1 MITRRQFLIG
11 CAGTIATISGIS
23 VVSEYKKIVKS
34 IPILLYHRVGSE
46 VDDYTV
52 TTTRF
57 EKDMETLRWEG
68 FNTLTLE
75 QVKKHLQRAN
85 SPLPEKPI
93 IITFDDGY
101 LDNYTNV
108 FPILQKYS
116 MKASFYIITGMVGLD
131 DRLTISQ
138 IREMEAAGMD
148 FGSHTITH
156 RLLAELTYKEAEIE
170 LTKSKYDLEQIL
182 GKVVD
187 FIAYP
192 GGSYNS
198 DTLKIASEAGYIGG
212 LTTHYGLETFNHSF
226 EIKRIPIFHY
236 DRSISYVMLKKG
248 LLPSL
253 LS

>member
-1 MITRRQFLIG
+1 MITRRQFLTG

-212 LTTHYGLETFNHSF
+212 LTTHYGLETFNLSF